1 MYKYMCV
8 KKKKKKGGGGTR
20 LEFEIM
26 WFTLL
31 NIVAVAYFLRK
42 SIFGNFRIFVAS
54 GQEKRAASIG
64 AIR

>member
-1 MYKYMCV
+1 M
-8 KKKKKKGGGGTR
+8 GGTR